1 MLTEKSFTVQAVSKC
16 SIGGSASSVPFHSVP
31 MFHLMQ
37 CERAEFHY
45 TQISSPPG
53 PGEPGPPT
61 QVHSVDF
68 HVQLCSTYDS
78 NISHIIYFYYK
89 PMNLLKYSANQSL
102 HIIGRPVLIFV
113 HGGQ

>member
-1 MLTEKSFTVQAVSKC
+1 MLTEKSLTVQAVSKC
-16 SIGGSASSVPFHSVP
+16 SIGGQAVFHYSVP

-53 PGEPGPPT
+53 PEEPGPPT

-68 HVQLCSTYDS
+68 HVPLCSTYDS
-78 NISHIIYFYYK
+78 NIFYIMYFYHK
-89 PMNLLKYSANQSL
+89 PMNLLK
-102 HIIGRPVLIFV
+102 
-113 HGGQ
+113 